1 MAVVN
6 YEASPTMSLF
16 HNSDAFVRSLFG
28 PIGSGKSVA
37 CVIEMLR
44 ISFQVQ
50 EPAFNEPEK
59 YPFGVRKSRWVVV
72 RNTYRELIDTTIQTF
87 FDWYPESEGIFHK
100 QDMKFT
106 TIKQLPDGTTA
117 HVEFLFRA
125 LDKPQ
130 DIKKLLSLEVTGGW
144 LNEAREIPKAIMD
157 MLIGRLGR
165 YPRKIDGQ
173 GGATRHCLLMD
184 TNPPDSDHWY
194 YKLFEVQKP
203 EGYEIFYQ
211 PSGVSP
217 EAENIKNLP
226 SGYYEKMQA
235 GKDQEWINVYVH
247 GQYGFV
253 QDGKPVW
260 QEYKDD
266 VHHTDEEIIVPTNLT
281 ITIGIDFGLTPAAI
295 FGVRTPTDQICVFDE
310 LVAEDMDAKTFGRLL
325 KQKIMAEYPHHSFDI
340 YGDPAGDFRAQ
351 SDSTTPFMMLA
362 ASGVSAIPTWTN
374 DPVIRIGAVSQPL
387 KRMDSAGNP
396 GFIIG
401 PKAKIIRKAMAGGY
415 KYKRLQVTGEERF
428 TDKPDKNRYSHPAD
442 ALQYMA
448 LGMGEGT
455 ALISSEDSNKPIEYH
470 NSSSNR

>member
-1 MAVVN
+1 MIK
-6 YEASPTMSLF
+6 YKASPTMGKF
-16 HNSDAFVRSLFG
+16 HRSNAFVRSLFG

-44 ISFQVQ
+44 ISFNVQ
-50 EPAFNEPEK
+50 LPQFDDPKFPN
-59 YPFGVRKSRWVVV
+59 GVRKSRWVVV

-87 FDWYPESEGIFHK
+87 FDWYPQDQGVYHK

-106 TIKQLPDGTTA
+106 TVQYLPDGTAA

-125 LDKPQ
+125 LDKPD

-165 YPRKIDGQ
+165 YPRKINGK
-173 GGATRHCLLMD
+173 GGATRHCLIMD

-194 YKLFEVQKP
+194 HRVFEVQKP
-203 EGYEIFYQ
+203 DGYEIFYQ
-211 PSGVSP
+211 PSGLS
-217 EAENIKNLP
+217 EKAENIVNLP
-226 SGYYEKMQA
+226 DNYYPNMMS

-253 QDGKPVW
+253 QNGKPVW

-266 VHHTDEEIIVPTNLT
+266 LHHTDNDIVIPQTWP
-281 ITIGIDFGLTPAAI
+281 IYIGIDFGLTPAAV
-295 FGVRTPTDQICVFDE
+295 FGCRSPSDQVIVFDE
-310 LVAEDMDAKTFGRLL
+310 LIAADMDAKTFGRLL
-325 KQKIMAEYPHHSFDI
+325 KQKIMTEYPNHRI
-340 YGDPAGDFRAQ
+340 ETCGDPAGDQRAQ
-351 SDSTTPFMMLA
+351 SDSSTPFMMLQ
-362 ASGVSAIPTWTN
+362 ASGISAYPAWTN
-374 DPVIRIGAVSQPL
+374 DPVIRIGAISQAM
-387 KRMDSAGNP
+387 KRLDSAGNI

-401 PKAKIIRKAMAGGY
+401 PKATTVRKACAGGY

-428 TDKPDKNRYSHPAD
+428 TDVPDKNRYSHPAD

-448 LGMGEGT
+448 LAMGEGT
-455 ALISSEDSNKPIEYH
+455 TLISSADSGKKIDYSH
-470 NSSSNR
+470 SNAGVV